1 MGAAG
6 IMRVTKLWEEW
17 AVKQEKTLYPAALGL
32 GLILMC
38 LRGLLYRLHVDG
50 TGLLEP
56 GTPLE
61 WGVYLLTA
69 AALAIFALA
78 ARKQGET
85 VCAPKIAALGQIL
98 GALGLG
104 ITAACFSGEMG
115 GALGTLWRVLGI
127 AAAACLLWA
136 AVCTMQRRNAG
147 FFPQLVPCL
156 FWVVHLLDNYRGW
169 SGHPQLQSYVFPMLA
184 SMAATLLSYYTAAQT
199 VGLGKPRTKKF
210 CALAGGCL
218 CLAAVLPG
226 SAKTEILYFTT
237 GLWAL
242 SCLYAPEN
250 SRKTG

>member
-1 MGAAG
+1 M
-6 IMRVTKLWEEW
+6 
-17 AVKQEKTLYPAALGL
+17 KQEKTLYPAALGL

-38 LRGLLYRLHVDG
+38 LRGLLYRLYVDG

-56 GTPLE
+56 GTAME

-69 AALAIFALA
+69 AALAMFAMA
-78 ARKQGET
+78 ARKQTQT
-85 VCAPKIAALGQIL
+85 VCVPKFTALGQIV

-104 ITAACFSGEMG
+104 VTALCFSGEMPG
-115 GALGTLWRVLGI
+115 VLGFLWRVLG
-127 AAAACLLWA
+127 AASAVCLVWA
-136 AVCTMQRRNAG
+136 AVCTRQGCNAG
-147 FFPQLVPCL
+147 FVPQLAVCL

-169 SGHPQLQSYVFPMLA
+169 SGHPQLQSYVFPLLA
-184 SMAATLLSYYTAAQT
+184 SMAVTLLSYYTAAES
-199 VGLGKPRTKKF
+199 VGLGKPRMKKF

-242 SCLYAPEN
+242 SCLYAPET
-250 SRKTG
+250 SKKTE

>member
-1 MGAAG
+1 
-6 IMRVTKLWEEW
+6 MRLIKLWEEW

-38 LRGLLYRLHVDG
+38 LRGLLYRWYVDG

-56 GTPLE
+56 GTALE

-69 AALAIFALA
+69 AALGIFALA
-78 ARKQGET
+78 ARKQVQT
-85 VCAPKIAALGQIL
+85 VCVPKIAALGQIV

-104 ITAACFSGEMG
+104 ITAGCFTGELG
-115 GALGTLWRVLGI
+115 GALGMLWRVLGI
-127 AAAACLLWA
+127 AAAACLVWA
-136 AVCTMQRRNAG
+136 AVCTMKGRNAG

-169 SGHPQLQSYVFPMLA
+169 SGHPQLQSYVFPLLA
-184 SMAATLLSYYTAAQT
+184 SMAVTLLSYYTAAQT
-199 VGLGKPRTKKF
+199 VSLGKPRMKKF

-218 CLAAVLPG
+218 CLTAVLPG
-226 SAKTEILYFTT
+226 SAKTQILYFTT

-242 SCLYAPEN
+242 SCLYAPDN
-250 SRKTG
+250 SRKTE

>member
-1 MGAAG
+1 
-6 IMRVTKLWEEW
+6 MRLTKFWEEW

-38 LRGLLYRLHVDG
+38 LRGLLYRWYVDG

-56 GTPLE
+56 GTALE
-61 WGVYLLTA
+61 WCVYLLTA
-69 AALAIFALA
+69 TALAVFALA
-78 ARKQGET
+78 ARKQAET
-85 VCAPKIAALGQIL
+85 ACMPKLAALGQLI

-104 ITAACFSGEMG
+104 ITAACFSGQMPG
-115 GALGTLWRVLGI
+115 VPGTLWRVLGI
-127 AAAACLLWA
+127 AAAVCLLWA
-136 AVCTMQRRNAG
+136 AVCTMQGRNAG

-156 FWVVHLLDNYRGW
+156 FWVVHLVDNYRDW

-184 SMAATLLSYYTAAQT
+184 SMAVTLLSYYTAAEA
-199 VGLGKPRTKKF
+199 VGLGKPRMKKF

-226 SAKTEILYFTT
+226 TVKTQILYVTT

-250 SRKTG
+250 SRKTE